1 MKRWLFSSV
10 RALCCEYLQLF
21 WHLLYVWG
29 YVCSWKILICEGSF
43 FSSLWVSNMLKWR
56 NLLGKYR
63 ALFLFSTLIDSS
75 SVAERNM
82 FLCIPTAV
90 SKACGKHTSQFVW
103 RRLCRC
109 EWWGWD
115 RCRLLSSHWSFQ
127 QSVWRNWAWVKIKM
141 RAWWKGVWRSPEYF
155 VVECT
160 TRSISSCQ
168 CLISEWLTCSLCYC
182 YTVSIKHLEATA
194 VEICFYINAFEF
206 TERLFHCVRITFLF

>member
-43 FSSLWVSNMLKWR
+43 FSSLWVSNVLKWR

-75 SVAERNM
+75 SVAERN
-82 FLCIPTAV
+82 V
-90 SKACGKHTSQFVW
+90 SVHPDSSIQSMWETHVTVCMEAALQMWVMGLRPLQVTQ
-103 RRLCRC
+103 
-109 EWWGWD
+109 
-115 RCRLLSSHWSFQ
+115 LSLIIS

-141 RAWWKGVWRSPEYF
+141 RARWKGVWRSPEYF

-182 YTVSIKHLEATA
+182 YTVSIKHLQATA

>member
-1 MKRWLFSSV
+1 
-10 RALCCEYLQLF
+10 
-21 WHLLYVWG
+21 
-29 YVCSWKILICEGSF
+29 
-43 FSSLWVSNMLKWR
+43 
-56 NLLGKYR
+56 
-63 ALFLFSTLIDSS
+63 
-75 SVAERNM
+75 M

-141 RAWWKGVWRSPEYF
+141 GARWKGVWRSPEYF

-206 TERLFHCVRITFLF
+206 TERLFHCVRITFLFLKTAPLIKATCKVTAAVTLDVLVCFANCDCSVCQAHTTTGRCTKP